1 MSNHKSCENQ
11 DRRKPKVSVAMT
23 INHGLVG
30 PKVNPKGVTDGQQI
44 NISALLKD
52 SIGGTNFSSQ
62 RALLDS
68 RLYLKGSCQV
78 NPVGRLQWQSQE
90 MRGIPFLEER

>member
-1 MSNHKSCENQ
+1 MKFAGVQGSENAGMSNHKSCEIQ

-30 PKVNPKGVTDGQQI
+30 PKANPKGVADGQQI

-52 SIGGTNFSSQ
+52 SIGVTEFSSQ

-68 RLYLKGSCQV
+68 RLFIKEACEANPAGSV
-78 NPVGRLQWQSQE
+78 
-90 MRGIPFLEER
+90 

>member
-1 MSNHKSCENQ
+1 MKFAGAQGSENAGMSNHKSCENH

-52 SIGGTNFSSQ
+52 SMGGTNFSSQ

-68 RLYLKGSCQV
+68 RLLLKEFCQA
-78 NPVGRLQWQSQE
+78 NPAECLQ
-90 MRGIPFLEER
+90 